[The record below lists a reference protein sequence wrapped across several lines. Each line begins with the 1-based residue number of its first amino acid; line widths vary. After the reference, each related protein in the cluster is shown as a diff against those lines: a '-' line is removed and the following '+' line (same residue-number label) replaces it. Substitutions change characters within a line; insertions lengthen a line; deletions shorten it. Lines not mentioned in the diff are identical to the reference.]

1 MSNIRK
7 SLIVPVAVVTM
18 AGGVIFA
25 TNQVSAKGMLDSHA
39 TLIQKLTEKFNLNEA
54 EVQAVFSEV
63 RDERRVQMQAQLET
77 KLDEA
82 IANGELT
89 TQQKELILGKHEEM
103 KANREDEE
111 TDWSELSPEER
122 QLKSQEQRQMMQAW
136 AEEND
141 VDFKYFDQKQTDH
154 RGMEIMKAHER

>member
-1 MSNIRK
+1 MIPSSMYK
-7 SLIVPVAVVTM
+7 PV
-18 AGGVIFA
+18 
-25 TNQVSAKGMLDSHA
+25 
-39 TLIQKLTEKFNLNEA
+39 TEKFNLNEA

-136 AEEND
+136 AEENG
-141 VDFKYFDQKQTDH
+141 VDFKYFDQKQADH
-154 RGMEIMKAHER
+154 HGMEIMKAHER